1 MSADAPAGNVVAITE
16 YLAIDLDRERWHCR
30 VCAQDLGNARGPY
43 KEALL
48 VYDRDPRDIHRPK
61 IDPERYEFT
70 YAPDPSWCRIIE
82 YYCPQCGTQIEC
94 EYLPPGHPL
103 TLDDLILDIDSLKAR
118 HRAGAGAAQGAKS

>member
-1 MSADAPAGNVVAITE
+1 MDADAPAGNVVAITE

-48 VYDRDPRDIHRPK
+48 VYDRDPREIHRPK

-70 YAPDPSWCRIIE
+70 YAPDPAWCRIIE
-82 YYCPQCGTQIEC
+82 YYCPGCGTQIEC

-118 HRAGAGAAQGAKS
+118 HRASAEAAPGARS